1 MFKKND
7 RSQSRERRHM
17 RVRKKIFGTAERPR
31 LSVYRSEK
39 HIYAQLIDDIEG
51 KTLVAA
57 SSAEKGFDGVGSNKE
72 GAKLVGKM
80 VAEKALEKGLKKL
93 YLTEADS
100 YITEELKNLQKVQEK
115 QVLIFKKGGK

>member
-39 HIYAQLIDDIEG
+39 HIYAQLIDDVEG

-57 SSAEKGFDGVGSNKE
+57 SSARKR
-72 GAKLVGKM
+72 
-80 VAEKALEKGLKKL
+80 
-93 YLTEADS
+93 
-100 YITEELKNLQKVQEK
+100 IRWCRK
-115 QVLIFKKGGK
+115 QQRRR

>member
-7 RSQSRERRHM
+7 RSKSRTRRHM

-39 HIYAQLIDDIEG
+39 HIYAQLIDDVEG

-57 SSAEKGFDGVGSNKE
+57 SSTEKGFDGAGSNKE
-72 GAKLVGKM
+72 GAKLVGKII
-80 VAEKALEKGLKKL
+80 AEKALEKGLNKVVFDRGGFIYHGRVKEL
-93 YLTEADS
+93 AEGAREAGLD
-100 YITEELKNLQKVQEK
+100 
-115 QVLIFKKGGK
+115 F

>member
-1 MFKKND
+1 MKPMFKKND

-39 HIYAQLIDDIEG
+39 HIYAQLIDDVEG

-57 SSAEKGFDGVGSNKE
+57 SSAEKGFDGLGSNKE

-80 VAEKALEKGLKKL
+80 VAEKALEKGLKKVVFDRGGFIYHGRIKEL
-93 YLTEADS
+93 AEGAREAGLD
-100 YITEELKNLQKVQEK
+100 
-115 QVLIFKKGGK
+115 F

>member
-1 MFKKND
+1 MKPMFKKND
-7 RSQSRERRHM
+7 RSQSRTRRHM

-39 HIYAQLIDDIEG
+39 HIYAQLIDDVEG

-57 SSAEKGFDGVGSNKE
+57 SSSEKGFDGVGSNKE

-80 VAEKALEKGLKKL
+80 VAEKALEKGLKKVVFDRGGFIYHGRIKEL
-93 YLTEADS
+93 AEGAREAGLD
-100 YITEELKNLQKVQEK
+100 
-115 QVLIFKKGGK
+115 F